1 MTAGYR
7 PCHSRGTKNASQCS
21 TEDRRVGS
29 WAGNKLEFGK
39 SDRRYIMG
47 RGILLWFLGV
57 PIPLIILI
65 MLFWR

>member
-1 MTAGYR
+1 MAMRCSSDDHRVITRSGNNIKI
-7 PCHSRGTKNASQCS
+7 GT
-21 TEDRRVGS
+21 
-29 WAGNKLEFGK
+29 